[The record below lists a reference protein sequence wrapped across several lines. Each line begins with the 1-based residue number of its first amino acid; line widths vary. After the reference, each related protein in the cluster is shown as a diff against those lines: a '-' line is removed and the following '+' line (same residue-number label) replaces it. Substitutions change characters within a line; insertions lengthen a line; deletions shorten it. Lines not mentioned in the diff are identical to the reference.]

1 MQAVDQIYTY
11 LSSELDTWGCIAP
24 WIDFDDYKI
33 FEGVTNDF
41 GLEKDLLYFRSKII
55 ILLSS
60 DSKVSR
66 ARIEDLWSIG
76 GNFTYFG
83 CIFWE
88 KIKFKKKID
97 T

>member
-1 MQAVDQIYTY
+1 MLYICYILLLLKYFVIIKK
-11 LSSELDTWGCIAP
+11 EKIVAP

-41 GLEKDLLYFRSKII
+41 DLKKDLLYFKSKII

-66 ARIEDLWSIG
+66 ARAEDLWSIG
-76 GNFTYFG
+76 DNFIFFG
-83 CIFWE
+83 YVF
-88 KIKFKKKID
+88 
-97 T
+97 